1 MWSCIPAHA
10 PPPQGALYLYRRLV
24 LLATVYLLANFEM
37 PSLKYMYIKLFRQ
50 TDTGA
55 IAEPRNHIVLRPK
68 TVAAGRF

>member
-10 PPPQGALYLYRRLV
+10 PPLQGALYLYRRLV
-24 LLATVYLLANFEM
+24 LLATVHLLANFEM
-37 PSLKYMYIKLFRQ
+37 PSLKYIKLFRQ